1 MTHPTL
7 NTIGWFG
14 IIPKFAH
21 MLPVDSA
28 ILVVVLG
35 SNPLS
40 LANCLKHKEIQ

>member
-28 ILVVVLG
+28 IVVVIEV

-40 LANCLKHKEIQ
+40 LVNCLINKDIQ